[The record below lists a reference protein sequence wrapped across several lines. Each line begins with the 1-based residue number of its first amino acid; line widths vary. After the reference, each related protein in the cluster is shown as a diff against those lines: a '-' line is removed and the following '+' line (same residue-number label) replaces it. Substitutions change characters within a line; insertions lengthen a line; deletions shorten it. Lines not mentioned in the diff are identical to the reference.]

1 MGDVNGDGKADV
13 VGFGKKGVY
22 VALSNGSKFLS
33 PSLWVA
39 NFGAEAGGWT
49 SQDLYPRALG
59 DVNGDGKADVVGFG
73 NRKIYVAL
81 SDGAKLANPMPWAS
95 GFGVSAGGWTSQD
108 RYPRMMADVNG
119 DGKADVVGF
128 GQKRVYV
135 ATSTGK
141 RFGATE
147 GWTVNNGDYTV
158 IRGWEYQDK
167 YPRTLCQDGPRRQ
180 DGCGRLWRRGRLCFR
195 RQGPRAGFMDTP
207 EFVIANYAYHA
218 GGWTSFYLY
227 PRFMA
232 DVDGNGIA
240 DIIGFGH
247 KFVYVSLY

>member
-1 MGDVNGDGKADV
+1 
-13 VGFGKKGVY
+13 
-22 VALSNGSKFLS
+22 
-33 PSLWVA
+33 
-39 NFGAEAGGWT
+39 
-49 SQDLYPRALG
+49 
-59 DVNGDGKADVVGFG
+59 
-73 NRKIYVAL
+73 
-81 SDGAKLANPMPWAS
+81 
-95 GFGVSAGGWTSQD
+95 
-108 RYPRMMADVNG
+108 
-119 DGKADVVGF
+119 VVGF

-135 ATSTGK
+135 ATSTGSA
-141 RFGATE
+141 FGATE

-167 YPRTLCQDGPRRQ
+167 YPRTLAKTGLDAKMDVVGFGDEGVYASDAKDPGP
-180 DGCGRLWRRGRLCFR
+180 
-195 RQGPRAGFMDTP
+195 GFMDTP

>member
-73 NRKIYVAL
+73 NRNIYVAL
-81 SDGAKLANPMPWAS
+81 SDGAKFANPMPWAS

-135 ATSTGK
+135 ATSTGSA
-141 RFGATE
+141 FGATE

-167 YPRTLCQDGPRRQ
+167 YPRTLAKTGLDAKMDVVGFGDEGVYASDAKDPGP
-180 DGCGRLWRRGRLCFR
+180 
-195 RQGPRAGFMDTP
+195 GFMDTP